1 MIRIVLPRL
10 LRVASFRFAAFY
22 VAVFAGSALVLGI
35 AVFFE
40 ARSALQEQMTARFEE
55 SYDTIAAFIG
65 APSRASAHVVS
76 SPATAADCAA
86 ANAPSAAFSL
96 AEI

>member
-22 VAVFAGSALVLGI
+22 VAVFTGSALVLGI

-40 ARSALQEQMTARFEE
+40 ARSALQQQMTERIETE
-55 SYDTIAAFIG
+55 AAFLVHRI
-65 APSRASAHVVS
+65 RRMVRHR
-76 SPATAADCAA
+76 PARYRFPACPHAGRPNQVTD
-86 ANAPSAAFSL
+86 S
-96 AEI
+96 EH